1 MQAYR
6 LETVISQRG
15 ELQLTQLPFRPGEL
29 VEVIV
34 LPRSFMKIMTD
45 SFPLKNSVLKF
56 EQPTEPIAEDDWTVM
71 CNC

>member
-6 LETVISQRG
+6 LETVISQFG
-15 ELQLTQLPFRPGEL
+15 ELQLKQLPFLPGEL

-45 SFPLKNSVLKF
+45 PFPLKNSVLKF
-56 EQPTEPIAEDDWTVM
+56 EQPTEPIAEDDWIVM
-71 CNC
+71 Q

>member
-6 LETVISQRG
+6 LETVISQHG
-15 ELQLTQLPFRPGEL
+15 ELQLKQLPFHPGEL

-34 LPRSFMKIMTD
+34 LPRRFMKIMTD

-56 EQPTEPIAEDDWTVM
+56 EQPTEPIAEDDWAVM
-71 CNC
+71 Q